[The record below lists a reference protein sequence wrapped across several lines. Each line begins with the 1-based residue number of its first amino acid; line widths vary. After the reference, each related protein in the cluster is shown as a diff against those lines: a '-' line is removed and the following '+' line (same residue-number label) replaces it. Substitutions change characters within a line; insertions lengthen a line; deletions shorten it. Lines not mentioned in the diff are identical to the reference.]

1 MINPLLQLPWMHVSC
16 FRPDWLH
23 VADLGVAA
31 DYVGNCLYLLQ
42 QRVPGRSIAARVE
55 ALWHM
60 LQDWYQR
67 NGIVDRLDSLTPS
80 LFAPDSQ
87 TKGFKLRTS
96 AARVRAII
104 PWVHEASQILLS
116 PLDPVQGAARA
127 ASECLFKLYETLRE
141 SSFNHVSVACDQS
154 TRFALLYLA
163 LHDHLNPD
171 NNRAFR
177 LKPKM
182 HMCLHMCSD
191 GSRPARFWCYRD
203 EEFGGAVAGR
213 ARRRGGMRSVSA
225 TSRNV
230 SERFWMQHPAFA
242 MR

>member
-1 MINPLLQLPWMHVSC
+1 MYLAFDQIGSMWQTLGSQRTMLATVSTSCSSESLDDPLPLEWRPSGRC
-16 FRPDWLH
+16 FK
-23 VADLGVAA
+23 
-31 DYVGNCLYLLQ
+31 
-42 QRVPGRSIAARVE
+42 I
-55 ALWHM
+55 
-60 LQDWYQR
+60 
-67 NGIVDRLDSLTPS
+67 GISAMASWIVLDSLTPS

-104 PWVHEASQILLS
+104 PWVHEASQMLFS

-127 ASECLFKLYETLRE
+127 ASECLFKVYETLRE

-182 HMCLHMCSD
+182 HMFLHMCSD

-225 TSRNV
+225 TGRNV
-230 SERFWMQHPAFA
+230 LERFWMQQPAFA